1 MRREHL
7 DRLPD
12 DVKTDLDRF
21 IERRGTT
28 CSEAVREAVTDYL
41 FIQRLRDLRGRSI
54 PGAEAQGVFTE
65 GDVFRLVS

>member
-1 MRREHL
+1 MRESISI
-7 DRLPD
+7 RLPD

-21 IERRGTT
+21 IERRGITR
-28 CSEAVREAVTDYL
+28 SEAVREAVTDYL
-41 FIQRLRDLRGRSI
+41 FIQRLRDLRGRLI